1 MAHSSSFSLPNFLL
15 SFLLP
20 FDLFVSILVLRINKG
35 NFSWKINPQ
44 AWGYQEKQF
53 FFFKGVNKLCRYQ
66 WKESKGSWLKTVG
79 VTVTNDT
86 SAYTTTWTPSV
97 GAEIWRPLSKHL
109 PGEFLHTYW
118 ELSQCLWGNHSLEKE
133 VKALW
138 DILTWQIP
146 SYISF
151 GSNSLTGFL
160 LLFFSPCTW
169 GWFWDTPLLSPPG
182 YFWVCSP
189 FHGSHTERLMPKH
202 SGILETKSH

>member
-1 MAHSSSFSLPNFLL
+1 M
-15 SFLLP
+15 
-20 FDLFVSILVLRINKG
+20 
-35 NFSWKINPQ
+35 
-44 AWGYQEKQF
+44 
-53 FFFKGVNKLCRYQ
+53 
-66 WKESKGSWLKTVG
+66 KESKGSWLKTVG

-97 GAEIWRPLSKHL
+97 GAEIWRSLSKHL

-151 GSNSLTGFL
+151 GSNGLTGFL
-160 LLFFSPCTW
+160 LLFFLLAHEDGFGIHPYC
-169 GWFWDTPLLSPPG
+169 PLLVI
-182 YFWVCSP
+182 F
-189 FHGSHTERLMPKH
+189 GSAPLSMGVIQKDWCQNT
-202 SGILETKSH
+202 LESLRQSHIKA